1 MNTSDVSYYLL
12 PLLFALF
19 LRRRLPGLLEATW
32 LLARVAQTLEH
43 DAQAEQTERPH
54 DNNVLDAILKRR
66 ATNRVPAVAR
76 LGQAAAALD
85 VIIRFGEVVE
95 TQVLALGQR
104 LQSNAHTHGTTSK
117 PCNKFINHCIKH

>member
-95 TQVLALGQR
+95 TQVLALGQC
-104 LQSNAHTHGTTSK
+104 LQSNAHILG
-117 PCNKFINHCIKH
+117 